1 MTQALTRR
9 ALRALLALPLLVA
22 PVSAQASGFAIES
35 QGARAMG
42 FAGAYVA
49 QASDPSA
56 IFYNAAGIA
65 FLKGKQLY
73 VSGALAGLSTDFTGA
88 GPNPPAG
95 TLESTSNGLS
105 ILPSFYYSQQVKDSV
120 VVGIGVTK
128 PFATKASWTN
138 PDEFTGRFICVECS
152 LSSWSINPTV
162 AFRLADRFSIGGG
175 LDVRFSKFDLSRRLI
190 ADPNPFPV
198 PTDVAQL
205 TLASDTKTALGFNAG
220 ILAMPSE
227 NFSVGLSY
235 RHKVTVDHAAQAD
248 LRPDPHRQ
256 HGARPGGRDRA
267 ARLAA
272 GDGQLHLPGQLR
284 GGSGAAPRLLD
295 DRGRLPVDAV
305 VEVRPG
311 RDRLHER
318 PTFSTTLPLDWKDT
332 WRGAIGAE
340 YLIKDDWEA
349 PLRLRLRPQ
358 PGADRHDLA
367 LHPRRGPPHLRTGRQ
382 LEVREAKDR
391 LRPPLRPVAQQL
403 DPRHQPLRLRR
414 RLQLPLAAVRRGDRV
429 QVLASPRS
437 FSRSRHASRDS
448 LLHCWAAPRF
458 DDYGPVSD
466 A

>member
-248 LRPDPHRQ
+248 FVQILTGNTALDQ
-256 HGARPGGRDRA
+256 AVA
-267 ARLAA
+267 IA
-272 GDGQLHLPGQLR
+272 LPGSQPATVSYTYP
-284 GGSGAAPRLLD
+284 GSFAVGAALR
-295 DRGRLPVDAV
+295 RGYWTIEADFQWMLWSKFDQVAIAYTNA
-305 VEVRPG
+305 
-311 RDRLHER
+311 

-349 PLRLRLRPQ
+349 RFGYGYDHSPAPTDTIS
-358 PGADRHDLA
+358 PFIHDADRHTFGLGGSWKYEKLRIDFDLRYV
-367 LHPRRGPPHLRTGRQ
+367 LWRNSSTLGISRYGYDGDYSSHS
-382 LEVREAKDR
+382 
-391 LRPPLRPVAQQL
+391 
-403 DPRHQPLRLRR
+403 
-414 RLQLPLAAVRRGDRV
+414 LQFGAGIGYK
-429 QVLASPRS
+429 
-437 FSRSRHASRDS
+437 F
-448 LLHCWAAPRF
+448 
-458 DDYGPVSD
+458 
-466 A
+466 